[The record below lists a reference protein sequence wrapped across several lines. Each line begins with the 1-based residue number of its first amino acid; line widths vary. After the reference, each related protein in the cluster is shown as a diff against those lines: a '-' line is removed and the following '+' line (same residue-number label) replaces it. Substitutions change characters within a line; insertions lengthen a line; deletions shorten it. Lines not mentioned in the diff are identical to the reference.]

1 MEWIQSQFEI
11 EEKPDRKH
19 IQVRDHVKSSGST
32 HDTTKM

>member
-19 IQVRDHVKSSGST
+19 IQLREHIESFGST
-32 HDTTKM
+32 HDTAKI